1 MATRNH
7 NQPPADNDPLLADA
21 FFQRPS
27 GTAQQ
32 LPDPGERPA
41 EPAVA
46 AALGVPPAPPS
57 SVNTPSLSAP
67 LPGMSSP
74 GLAAFSAPRPPQ
86 PPPQPANAT
95 VQGFAFPEPPS
106 SARASAAAAPVTPA
120 PALAPAPAPSTA
132 LYTGNAFEASPPP
145 ASSLQAEGRPAST
158 LADFDDAPT
167 RIVGAPFA
175 ATPKSAP
182 TTPVV
187 MPASV
192 PASPV
197 IPPPPASLFGDNDAK
212 TNVWQGGA
220 AARQGAPSQGA
231 GVATLQPAKTLTDAP
246 RAVIVGPPP
255 AEGGQKGL
263 VLGLALA
270 LSAALLLL
278 IFLGIKSAAPKGP
291 ELPAAVP
298 ATATAPAAAPGVSAV
313 IFTQPPGATVTLDG
327 QPVTGVTPLPLPNL
341 QVGQAYKLAI
351 SLPGHQLLTDT
362 IVVKDAQPIQ
372 RALTLAPAA
381 GSLTVLTTPPGAAI
395 TLDGVMRGLSPLT
408 VDGIDTSRS
417 HPVAATLDGYQ
428 PAMVAA
434 AWGQGEPNA
443 KTVSLPLSPAAKTVA
458 PKVAE
463 APKAALAPPVVT
475 SAAIAKQPP
484 VAAPKKPAAVAQ
496 APRPTA
502 APPAPA
508 KRPSSPVLPPAAPVR
523 ERPSAP
529 KAPAATGTG
538 TLTVQAIPYG
548 QVWVDGRM
556 VAAESPLRNFSLPA
570 GDHRVKV
577 YFVEPR
583 AYSEERV
590 IRIEP
595 GQSANTG
602 FRFKP

>member
-7 NQPPADNDPLLADA
+7 NQPPAENDPLLADA

-27 GTAQQ
+27 GSAAQ

-41 EPAVA
+41 EPSVA

-57 SVNTPSLSAP
+57 SPSAAAIAAP

-74 GLAAFSAPRPPQ
+74 GLAAFAAPKPP
-86 PPPQPANAT
+86 PANAT

-106 SARASAAAAPVTPA
+106 SARVSAAAAPVTPPP
-120 PALAPAPAPSTA
+120 PATSTA
-132 LYTGNAFEASPPP
+132 LYTGASFGVTPPP
-145 ASSLQAEGRPAST
+145 AAAASGLQAEGKPAAT
-158 LADFDDAPT
+158 VADFDDAPT

-175 ATPKSAP
+175 QTPKSAP
-182 TTPVV
+182 TTPVIA
-187 MPASV
+187 PASV

-197 IPPPPASLFGDNDAK
+197 IPPPPASLFSDADAK

-220 AARQGAPSQGA
+220 AARQGSPSQGA

-255 AEGGQKGL
+255 AEAGQKGL

-270 LSAALLLL
+270 LSFALLLL
-278 IFLGIKSAAPKGP
+278 IFLGLKSATPKGP
-291 ELPAAVP
+291 ELPSA
-298 ATATAPAAAPGVSAV
+298 APAAAEAVAPAPGVTAA
-313 IFTQPPGATVTLDG
+313 IFTQPGGATVTLDG
-327 QPVTGVTPLPLPNL
+327 QPAPGVTPLTLEKL
-341 QVGQAYKLAI
+341 QIGQTYKLAV
-351 SLPGHQLLTDT
+351 SLPGHQTINETLL
-362 IVVKDAQPIQ
+362 VKDGQPIQ
-372 RALTLAPAA
+372 RMLTLTAAA
-381 GSLTVLTTPPGAAI
+381 GSLTILTTPPGAAV
-395 TLDGVMRGLSPLT
+395 TLDGVMRGLSPIT
-408 VDGIDTSRS
+408 VDGIDTSRA

-428 PAMVAA
+428 PAMLSA
-434 AWGQGEPNA
+434 AWGQGEANA
-443 KTVSLPLSPAAKTVA
+443 KTVSLPLSPVAKA
-458 PKVAE
+458 PV
-463 APKAALAPPVVT
+463 PKAAEPVKPTIAPAVT
-475 SAAIAKQPP
+475 AAAITKQPP
-484 VAAPKKPAAVAQ
+484 AVAPKKPATAP

-502 APPAPA
+502 APQAPA
-508 KRPSSPVLPPAAPVR
+508 KRPSSPVVPPAAPVR

-529 KAPAATGTG
+529 KAPAAVGTG

-556 VAAESPLRNFSLPA
+556 VAAETPLRNFSLPA

-595 GQSANTG
+595 GQAANTG
-602 FRFKP
+602 FRFSR